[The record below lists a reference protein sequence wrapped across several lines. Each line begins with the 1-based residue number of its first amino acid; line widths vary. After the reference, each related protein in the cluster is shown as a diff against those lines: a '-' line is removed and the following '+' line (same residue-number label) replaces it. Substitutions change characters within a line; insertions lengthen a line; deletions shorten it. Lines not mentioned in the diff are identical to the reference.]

1 MIEYLHHAAMA
12 EAAGCVLYLK
22 FKLVIL
28 GTASRVLQL
37 NLAQADD
44 MRVFSALGGLGRKGC
59 GIV

>member
-1 MIEYLHHAAMA
+1 MS

-28 GTASRVLQL
+28 GTVSRVLQL
-37 NLAQADD
+37 SLAQADD